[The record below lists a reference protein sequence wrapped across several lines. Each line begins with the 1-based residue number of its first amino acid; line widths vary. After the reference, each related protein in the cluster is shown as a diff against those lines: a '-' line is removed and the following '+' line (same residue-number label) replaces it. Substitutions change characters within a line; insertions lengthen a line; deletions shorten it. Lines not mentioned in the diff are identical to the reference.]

1 MQVGSA
7 SCSFLGPEPITSY
20 HVSYERS
27 TILLKATPQFF
38 NVSTTSYFFCQL
50 YKQRLWCPFLPK
62 EIWFCIIHLVYQKSR
77 HGYIYIYMLESWN
90 CPRNWLA
97 VTMKDIHVLWS
108 FRRMKAK
115 VPFMLNMWVQIFA
128 SIWRPSIANK
138 SGIGQ
143 ILAFLFNNLGYR
155 ISLDSCG

>member
-1 MQVGSA
+1 MSVVQYYWKQPLNS
-7 SCSFLGPEPITSY
+7 SMSQPLLISFNFINKDYDVL
-20 HVSYERS
+20 
-27 TILLKATPQFF
+27 FF
-38 NVSTTSYFFCQL
+38 PKRDGFVL
-50 YKQRLWCPFLPK
+50 YTWS
-62 EIWFCIIHLVYQKSR
+62 IKSQ
-77 HGYIYIYMLESWN
+77 GTVIYIYIYIYMLESWN

-128 SIWRPSIANK
+128 SIWRPLIANK